1 MKKIICIALFFVMA
15 LSCFADVRDTIF
27 IADAK
32 EQNFGSHAPLIN
44 EIYISDFATT
54 KKIVRPPLN
63 AVAFGN
69 AAKWITKGDK
79 EYKKNNFKKAAH
91 YYKKAAS
98 KGNSE
103 AQYKLGL
110 MYYFEQDYAK
120 AKTLFE
126 KAVAQN
132 NYHAQ
137 EYLGNLYWYGF
148 GVKKD
153 IAKAEYWLKK
163 AGENAAGDAN
173 EIAKHTYN
181 HIATFYLFIMKDK
194 AQAKYWLEKEA
205 EAGSYSAKKFLES
218 EAFK

>member
-1 MKKIICIALFFVMA
+1 MKKIICIAVSFVLT
-15 LSCFADVRDTIF
+15 LSCFADIRDTIF

-32 EQNFGSHAPLIN
+32 EQNFGSHAPMIN
-44 EIYISDFATT
+44 EIYFSDFATT
-54 KKIVRPPLN
+54 KKIERPPLN

-98 KGNSE
+98 KGSTE

-110 MYYFEQDYAK
+110 MYYFEQDYVK
-120 AKTLFE
+120 AKTLFI
-126 KAVAQN
+126 AAAPY
-132 NYHAQ
+132 NYRAQ
-137 EYLGNLYWYGF
+137 EFLGDMYWYGF

-153 IAKAEYWLKK
+153 LTMAAYWFEQ
-163 AGENAAGDAN
+163 AGKNAANDRK

>member
-1 MKKIICIALFFVMA
+1 MKKIICIVLSLIMA
-15 LSCFADVRDTIF
+15 LSCFAEARDTIL
-27 IADAK
+27 IANAK

-44 EIYISDFATT
+44 EIYFSDFATT
-54 KKIVRPPLN
+54 KKIKRPPLN
-63 AVAFGN
+63 VVAFGN

-79 EYKKNNFKKAAH
+79 EYKKNNFKKAA
-91 YYKKAAS
+91 S
-98 KGNSE
+98 KGNTE

-126 KAVAQN
+126 KAAAQN

-137 EYLGNLYWYGF
+137 EHLGNLYWYGF

-153 IAKAEYWLKK
+153 IVKAEYWLKK

-173 EIAKHTYN
+173 EIAKYTYN